1 MNQIIEI
8 PNKSFFKLNE
18 VCALTS
24 VKPYVLRFWES
35 EFEEISPTT
44 SSSGQKLYE
53 HKDIEAILLIKK
65 LLFEEKMTV
74 EAAKAEIMTRMSA
87 VREDLMPT
95 KSQED
100 YDLEDENGSEE
111 QTFENT
117 IDQMIDDEYSLSRQA
132 LTENEI
138 SKLMNAKER
147 LADILS
153 RTQNIKNT
161 HNWVQ

>member
-1 MNQIIEI
+1 MNQVIEI

-44 SSSGQKLYE
+44 SSTGQKLYE
-53 HKDIEAILLIKK
+53 HKDIEAIFFIKK
-65 LLFEEKMTV
+65 LLFEDKLTV
-74 EAAKAEIMTRMSA
+74 EKAKAEIMTMLSPSKSEL
-87 VREDLMPT
+87 EDT
-95 KSQED
+95 IESQED
-100 YDLEDENGSEE
+100 DSEDFDSLENI
-111 QTFENT
+111 
-117 IDQMIDDEYSLSRQA
+117 IDQELSVSRKA
-132 LTENEI
+132 LTENELN
-138 SKLMNAKER
+138 KLFTAKQK

-153 RTQNIKNT
+153 RTQTIKNT